1 MILPF
6 VLLAGGGVV
15 LLALVLAGDEDPPV
29 PVHEPD
35 VPLTQSVPGSTHYK
49 LVDAILPE
57 LTKAAQASGIP
68 LGLLV
73 GWIAK
78 ESGGKLSDTTS
89 LDERGYFQ
97 LMPSESKRLGLDHER
112 LSTDSVYSINA
123 GLLLIAVYMKDVDAL
138 GVAPRGSSYYWRLVK
153 LAHAMGSGAM
163 NKIVGEAQG
172 AGQTGSWQMLEQY
185 ALDNNSHFLSLVKHA
200 PAKWFPFVDA
210 VYNVGKPFGFGTD
223 ATTVVGGVV
232 YNDIPDPL
240 DVLKAKGT

>member
-6 VLLAGGGVV
+6 ILLAGGGAV
-15 LLALVLAGDEDPPV
+15 LLAVALSQGDDPPV

-35 VPLTQSVPGSTHYK
+35 MPAAPGSTRYK

-97 LMPSESKRLGLDHER
+97 LMPSESKRLGLDHQR

-123 GLLLIAVYMKDVDAL
+123 GLLLIALYMKEVDAL
-138 GVAPRGSSYYWRLVK
+138 GVAPKGSAYYWRLVK
-153 LAHAMGSGAM
+153 LGHSMGTGAM
-163 NKIVGEAQG
+163 DKIVKEAQSNG
-172 AGQTGSWQMLEQY
+172 AAGTWQALEGY
-185 ALDNNSHFLSLVKHA
+185 AIDNNSHFLSLVKHA

-223 ATTVVGGVV
+223 ATTVVGAAV
-232 YNDIPDPL
+232 YTDIVDPL
-240 DVLKAKGT
+240 DCLQAKKA